1 MPAPCDDVVSL
12 VVMDALG
19 PPIMPDSQRN
29 RIGTIS
35 SIEGPPA
42 DERQRPEVQRRQ
54 LPWRRPRVTLSGEP
68 ARPADVARR
77 HGEGDRVGIVEGG
90 AADER
95 AARGDR
101 GADEGAAGAGPGDR
115 GAGVTRRRFDSRR
128 VPLQA
133 CAREYLSPLRAG

>member
-1 MPAPCDDVVSL
+1 MPAPCDEVVSL

-19 PPIMPDSQRN
+19 PLIMPDSQRN

-54 LPWRRPRVTLSGEP
+54 LPWRGPRVTLSGEP
-68 ARPADVARR
+68 AWPAGVARR
-77 HGEGDRVGIVEGG
+77 HGESHRVGIVEGG
-90 AADER
+90 AANQR
-95 AARGDR
+95 TARGDPR
-101 GADEGAAGAGPGDR
+101 ADEGAAGAGPGDR
-115 GAGVTRRRFDSRR
+115 RAGVTRRRFDPRR

-133 CAREYLSPLRAG
+133 CARAYLSPLRAR